1 MINLYMSVTEVVEV
15 EVVEVVWY
23 NAAIVS
29 KMNVDTDWKKV
40 EKEQVRYQPISVA
53 P

>member
-29 KMNVDTDWKKV
+29 KMNVDTDWWK
-40 EKEQVRYQPISVA
+40 KEQVRYQPICAA